1 MFPKRRIRLNSP
13 QVFFPEGSIK
23 MMAQKNC
30 AQSENCRTE
39 ETNCKM
45 LRLLKKLGQEEQ
57 KKPRE
62 S

>member
-1 MFPKRRIRLNSP
+1 
-13 QVFFPEGSIK
+13 